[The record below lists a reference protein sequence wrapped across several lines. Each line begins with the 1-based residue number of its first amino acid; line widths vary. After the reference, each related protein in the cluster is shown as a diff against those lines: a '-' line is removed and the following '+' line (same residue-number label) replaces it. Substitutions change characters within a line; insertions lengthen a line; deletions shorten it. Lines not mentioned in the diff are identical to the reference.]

1 MLKSL
6 RYLAT
11 AILLLLASP
20 AYGQVA
26 VPDTSSQRI
35 SVSNSSGTVAAATA
49 TATLPATPGRYT
61 YICGF
66 SITSA
71 GSTAAAVVSPTVTS
85 VVGGTMTYTYT
96 SVAGVTLANVPLII
110 TFTPCLP
117 AATANTTIPV
127 SMPSLGSGNTNTT
140 VTAWGFQW
148 NISQ

>member
-6 RYLAT
+6 RYFAS
-11 AILLLLASP
+11 AISLLLAFP
-20 AYGQVA
+20 ACAQVA
-26 VPDTSSQRI
+26 APDTSSQRI

-66 SITSA
+66 SITSS
-71 GSTAAAVVSPTVTS
+71 GSTAAAVVAATVTS

-96 SVAGVTLANVPLII
+96 SVAGATLANTPLIVA
-110 TFTPCLP
+110 FTPCLP
-117 AATANTTIPV
+117 ATAANTTIPV
-127 SMPSLGSGNTNTT
+127 SIPSLGSGNTNTT

-148 NISQ
+148 SISE